1 MPEAPMDA
9 EEKRGSK
16 RPAEGDEDMPV
27 PPNAGEVQRF
37 LSSIGLARYYPKLVG
52 AGFDSMEALR
62 AMEEEDMRQE
72 CGMLPGHI
80 RLLQKHLNRA
90 LGAGAVPTAED
101 SAGEMSRRLAARE
114 ASSLAMASS
123 QFGNS
128 VAPGTSVP

>member
-37 LSSIGLARYYPKLVG
+37 LSSIGLARYYPKLVS

-72 CGMLPGHI
+72 CGMLPGHA
-80 RLLQKHLNRA
+80 RLLQKNMAKLH
-90 LGAGAVPTAED
+90 
-101 SAGEMSRRLAARE
+101 AA
-114 ASSLAMASS
+114 ASGGS
-123 QFGNS
+123 G
-128 VAPGTSVP
+128 VG